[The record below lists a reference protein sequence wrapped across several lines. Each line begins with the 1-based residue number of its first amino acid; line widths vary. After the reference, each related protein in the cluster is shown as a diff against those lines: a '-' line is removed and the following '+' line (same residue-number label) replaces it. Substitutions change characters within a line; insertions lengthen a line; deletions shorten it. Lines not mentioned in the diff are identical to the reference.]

1 MTAKKTQ
8 KPQAPSGASF
18 TLSVE
23 RVKKVRTRGGKVYLP
38 FTEIDEIEALETTFP
53 ELGRREVVQ
62 DLVLNWFPLIRFIRE
77 QIAKG
82 QKQIVITI
90 GG

>member
-1 MTAKKTQ
+1 MSAESK
-8 KPQAPSGASF
+8 SGKSQPRSASF

-23 RVKKVRTRGGKVYLP
+23 RVKKVRRRGGKVYLP
-38 FTEIDEIEALETTFP
+38 FTEDSEIEALEMTFP
-53 ELGRREVVQ
+53 ELGRREVVE

-77 QIAKG
+77 QIAQG
-82 QKQIVITI
+82 QKKIVITI